1 MKKSLLALGLLL
13 GISALQAQERPV
25 FTPQEGALLDGKTI
39 VKTNLMG
46 YAFKSY
52 SLSVERII
60 TKRISLQAGFSRMP
74 DAKLGFGL
82 DQLASELKDTKVG
95 STSYSLD
102 FRFYLSRRGYGHGF
116 YLQPYFRHE
125 SHSLSDF
132 RLDYK
137 TSTLATNLNESHPY
151 TIGGSIK
158 SNSFGLAI
166 GAQWLFGK
174 KKNFLIDWTIIGAHF
189 SGNAKTNLNGV
200 LDANASITNQEVEQY
215 KKDIE
220 NFVEDTKILK
230 SKDLTFDIKDGGR
243 EISTKLNKHPYFFVR
258 ASLSLGFR
266 F

>member
-1 MKKSLLALGLLL
+1 MKKTLLALGFLLAF
-13 GISALQAQERPV
+13 GSVSAQERPT
-25 FTPQEGALLDGKTI
+25 FSPSEGAILDGKTI

-52 SLSVERII
+52 SVSIERML
-60 TKRISLQAGFSRMP
+60 TKRLSLQAGFSRMP
-74 DAKLGFGL
+74 SDKLSFGL
-82 DQLASELKDTKVG
+82 DQLAKELSSATLG

-102 FRFYLSRRGYGHGF
+102 LRFYLSRRGYGHGF

-125 SHSLSDF
+125 HHTIGGF

-137 TSTLATNLNESHPY
+137 NATLGTNLNEQHPY
-151 TIGGSIK
+151 TIAGGIK

-174 KKNFLIDWTIIGAHF
+174 KKNFLVDWTIVGAHY
-189 SGNAKTNLNGV
+189 SGNAKTSLTGV
-200 LDANASITNQEVEQY
+200 LDPSASITNQEVEDY

-220 NFVEDTKILK
+220 NFVEDTKILT
-230 SKDLTFDIKDGGR
+230 SKDVVFDVRDGGKQ
-243 EISTKLNKHPYFFVR
+243 ITTQLNKHPYLFLR

>member
-1 MKKSLLALGLLL
+1 MKKTLLYLGLLL
-13 GISALQAQERPV
+13 GVGVAQAQEGST
-25 FTPQEGALLDGKTI
+25 FTPQEGAILDGKTI
-39 VKTNLMG
+39 VKTNLFG
-46 YAFKSY
+46 YAVKSY

-60 TKRISLQAGFSRMP
+60 TKRISLQAGYSRLP
-74 DAKLGFGL
+74 ESKVGFGI
-82 DQLASELKDTKVG
+82 DKLASELSSAELS

-102 FRFYLSRRGYGHGF
+102 LRFYLSRRGYGHGF

-125 SHSLSDF
+125 QHNVNGF

-137 TSTLATNLNESHPY
+137 SSTLASGLNESHPY
-151 TIGGSIK
+151 TVSGSLK
-158 SNSFGLAI
+158 SSSFGLAV

-174 KKNFLIDWTIIGAHF
+174 KKNFLIDWTIIGAHY

-200 LDANASITNQEVEQY
+200 LDAGASITSKEVEDY

-220 NFVEDTKILK
+220 NFVSDTKVLK
-230 SKDLTFDIKDGGR
+230 SENLVFDVKDGGKQ
-243 EISTKLNKHPYFFVR
+243 INTTLSKHPYLFLR